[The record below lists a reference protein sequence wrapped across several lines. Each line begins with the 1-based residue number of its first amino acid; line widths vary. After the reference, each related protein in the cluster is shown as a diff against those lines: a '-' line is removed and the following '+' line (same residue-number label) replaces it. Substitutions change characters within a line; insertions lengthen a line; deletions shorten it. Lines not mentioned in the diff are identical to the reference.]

1 MTMAIMRP
9 ILNEDQLRA
18 LPSQAEAR
26 FYRACRDQLP
36 DDVLVIHS
44 ATWAYRDKLHQL
56 REGEADFTLA
66 FPTAGLLTVEVKGG
80 GIAVDAR
87 SGEWTSIDRFGAA
100 HAIKDPF
107 RQAQSEKFAIL
118 DQIKGHPKWRSWPGR
133 RIISG
138 HAVFFP
144 DLHNFKPGRR
154 RPADSGAQGRSRT
167 SAGAV
172 LN

>member
-1 MTMAIMRP
+1 MATMRP
-9 ILNEDQLRA
+9 LLSEDQLRA

-36 DDVLVIHS
+36 NDVLVIHS

-66 FPTAGLLTVEVKGG
+66 FPGAGLLTVEVKGG
-80 GIAVDAR
+80 GVALDGRNGAWSSSDR
-87 SGEWTSIDRFGAA
+87 SGAI
-100 HAIKDPF
+100 HPIKDPF
-107 RQAQSEKFAIL
+107 RQAQSEKYAIL
-118 DQIKGHPKWRSWPGR
+118 DQIKGHPKWRRWPGQ

-144 DLHNFKPGRR
+144 DLHDIGPLVHPSRARQLIGGQ
-154 RPADSGAQGRSRT
+154 ADLAQ
-167 SAGAV
+167 
-172 LN
+172 L